1 MASKGQRKLTY
12 EGSPSGI
19 LYLFP
24 YQILLYFVRSCAHSY
39 RMSSFSGVASGGH
52 ADKVK
57 GDRTR
62 RSWSKREEEAL
73 LVALHDLVA
82 GGWKSDNGFRNGY
95 ATRVYQVMKREIPDT
110 ELKVSPHIN
119 SKITMWKREYGALST
134 ILDRSGVGFN
144 SNNDYKIEC
153 NNEQW
158 AQIVKADSNA
168 KTMRNKSWPY

>member
-12 EGSPSGI
+12 EGSP
-19 LYLFP
+19 
-24 YQILLYFVRSCAHSY
+24 
-39 RMSSFSGVASGGH
+39 SGVASGGH